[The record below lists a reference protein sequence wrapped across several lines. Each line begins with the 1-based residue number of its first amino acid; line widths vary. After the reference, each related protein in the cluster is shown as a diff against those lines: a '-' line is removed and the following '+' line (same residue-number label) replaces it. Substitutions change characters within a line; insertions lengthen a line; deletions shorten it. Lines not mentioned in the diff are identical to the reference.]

1 MEGKTD
7 RRLPAEERLKSK
19 KAIARLFERGRSG
32 LVYPVRYVF
41 LPEEAATKE
50 RAEAPGQLL
59 VSVSKRHHKRAVVRN
74 CLKRRLREAYR
85 NNKSLLSAPPG
96 RRFTLGL
103 LYVSN
108 EQADYARIEAAVTKI
123 MRTLSKTA

>member
-7 RRLPAEERLKSK
+7 RRLPAEERIKSK
-19 KAIARLFERGRSG
+19 KAIAQLFEQGRSG

-41 LPEEAATKE
+41 LPEEAAAKN

-59 VSVSKRHHKRAVVRN
+59 VSVSKRNHKRAVVRN

-85 NNKSLLSAPPG
+85 NNKSLLGGAAD
-96 RRFTLGL
+96 RTFMLGL
-103 LYVSN
+103 LYISN